1 MDGIK
6 ASTSASGFASRFAEF
21 ETTFNELR
29 GEVLGAIADGR
40 LDLDELAALR
50 EKVATVA
57 MGLDYIRVRLANVE
71 ELLVVRTSSE
81 D

>member
-1 MDGIK
+1 V
-6 ASTSASGFASRFAEF
+6 GFASWFTEF
-21 ETTFNELR
+21 ETTFSELR
-29 GEVLGAIADGR
+29 GEVLDAIVDGR
-40 LDLDELAALR
+40 LDLDELAVLR

-57 MGLDYIRVRLANVE
+57 MDLDYTRVQLANAE